1 MPSVVEVAVKLF
13 HSVGLAS
20 LFAAVILMVLTFVNI
35 NLAGYFMAE
44 ESNII
49 IRLIE
54 LVVSVFAAFYWGF
67 ICIRLIK
74 KTRTI
79 TTS

>member
-1 MPSVVEVAVKLF
+1 MPSLVEVCVKLF

-20 LFAAVILMVLTFVNI
+20 LLASVVLMVLTFVNI
-35 NLAGYFMAE
+35 NLLGYFMAG
-44 ESNII
+44 ESNVVVS
-49 IRLIE
+49 LFE

-67 ICIRLIK
+67 LAIRLVK

-79 TTS
+79 TTP

>member
-1 MPSVVEVAVKLF
+1 MVTLVEIAVKLF

-20 LFAAVILMVLTFVNI
+20 LFCSVVLMVLTFVNI
-35 NLAGYFMAE
+35 NFMGYFMAN
-44 ESNII
+44 ESN
-49 IRLIE
+49 LALSLTE

-74 KTRTI
+74 KTRNMKI
-79 TTS
+79 N

>member
-1 MPSVVEVAVKLF
+1 MPSFVEVAAKLF

-20 LFAAVILMVLTFVNI
+20 LFAAVVLMVLTFVNI
-35 NLAGYFMAE
+35 NFAGYFMADE
-44 ESNII
+44 HNLFLSTT
-49 IRLIE
+49 E

-67 ICIRLIK
+67 IAIRLIK

-79 TTS
+79 TTD

>member
-1 MPSVVEVAVKLF
+1 MVSLIEVAVKLF

-20 LFAAVILMVLTFVNI
+20 LFCSVVLMVLTFVNI
-35 NLAGYFMAE
+35 NFMGYFMAN
-44 ESNII
+44 ESN
-49 IRLIE
+49 LALSLTE

-67 ICIRLIK
+67 IAIRLIK

-79 TTS
+79 T